1 VINKI
6 DNVVGPGGFRGGL
19 NANWLIE
26 RDKNKVF
33 GVLWLNGLAVN
44 FYKIAGGYL
53 VTYLSPFAV
62 YKDVTL
68 LNISVCLTARAD
80 TALAN
85 ILIEAFRVG
94 RVNGAPPRFFTS
106 GLNEWVFSPNSS

>member
-1 VINKI
+1 VIHKI
-6 DNVVGPGGFRGGL
+6 DNVVGPGGFGGRL
-19 NANWLIE
+19 NANRLVQCNK
-26 RDKNKVF
+26 DKIL
-33 GVLWLNGLAVN
+33 GVLRLYGLAVN

-53 VTYLSPFAV
+53 VSNLSPFAV
-62 YKDVTL
+62 DKDVTL
-68 LNISVCLTARAD
+68 LDISVCLAARAD